1 MAGRPPFTGRCV
13 ADRASLPAAGR
24 VGLET
29 ALPALRLGLD
39 PPEPTRTVTGTLGS
53 EGGAKPEYTVFSPG
67 KDSRLTSRTGNS
79 VEDPYQRIG
88 IAFWVQRKSYWNPK
102 KIGRVLQ
109 GLDPV
114 PGLEELRALEGG
126 LRCLVYRMRKLKNW
140 DERHR

>member
-1 MAGRPPFTGRCV
+1 M
-13 ADRASLPAAGR
+13 
-24 VGLET
+24 
-29 ALPALRLGLD
+29 
-39 PPEPTRTVTGTLGS
+39 
-53 EGGAKPEYTVFSPG
+53 FSPG